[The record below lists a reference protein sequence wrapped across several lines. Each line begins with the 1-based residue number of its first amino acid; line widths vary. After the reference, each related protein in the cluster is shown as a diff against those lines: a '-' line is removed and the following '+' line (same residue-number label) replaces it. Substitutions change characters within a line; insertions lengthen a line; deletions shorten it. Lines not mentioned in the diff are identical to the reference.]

1 MVVLTTTPPL
11 TKSPPPTP
19 DSAPFSA
26 NVLLT
31 MATAEDSEWR
41 PPPWLSPVWLS
52 TMVVPMIVALPAGCE
67 IAMPPPPASE
77 RLPLIVLLM
86 TVTAAGLKMPPPWL
100 CTAVLL
106 ATVLPAMNSRPRLA
120 IPPPPLLLPVELKLS
135 VTAQWVLT
143 SVPRLRMP
151 PPPNATPPPQWK
163 TAATP
168 CPASPMATTST
179 IKMIHTARL
188 HGRLLPAGPF
198 RLSIARSS
206 IGSNRMSAGHQYPAQ
221 IFSALTGGLNA

>member
-1 MVVLTTTPPL
+1 MDAAEALAIIKELGLEKHVERASTPPL

-52 TMVVPMIVALPAGCE
+52 TMVVPMIVALPAVFE

-100 CTAVLL
+100 CEAVLL

-120 IPPPPLLLPVELKLS
+120 IPPPPVLLTVEQAMEGMRKAAG
-135 VTAQWVLT
+135 VRYRPPTASDQDWR
-143 SVPRLRMP
+143 PY
-151 PPPNATPPPQWK
+151 
-163 TAATP
+163 
-168 CPASPMATTST
+168 
-179 IKMIHTARL
+179 HD
-188 HGRLLPAGPF
+188 GD
-198 RLSIARSS
+198 
-206 IGSNRMSAGHQYPAQ
+206 
-221 IFSALTGGLNA
+221 